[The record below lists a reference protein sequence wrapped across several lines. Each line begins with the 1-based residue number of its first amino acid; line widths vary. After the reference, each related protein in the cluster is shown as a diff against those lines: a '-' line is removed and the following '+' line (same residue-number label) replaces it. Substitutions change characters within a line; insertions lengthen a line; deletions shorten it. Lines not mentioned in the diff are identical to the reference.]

1 MYTSVTIIF
10 SPYHVGIRDHRVGDG
25 PNRILKLGLV
35 EELQKLKLD
44 VTVREIEAIEE
55 IGELGRSDYE
65 GDIGRSF
72 EILRRTSIA
81 VSEARKDGSFPLIL
95 SGNCMATVAAVCG
108 LNIDDLAYV
117 YFDAHDDFENP
128 DTNTTGYI
136 DGMGL
141 SILNGTAFKALRK
154 TIPGFKPR
162 NFSKF
167 LYCGLRE
174 VADGQAEVYKNEGM
188 EVVWGDKNKKVDF
201 VAELKKKLDQKKFTE
216 TVVHM
221 DLDVLDE
228 SEGKVNGFES
238 PGGLSGSDLV
248 ECMSMVP
255 ELVQPVSL
263 TVCSFNPN
271 LGDGD
276 KIAGIAVRATV
287 AFFTRLLK
295 NDK

>member
-35 EELQKLKLD
+35 KELQKLKLD
-44 VTVREIEAIEE
+44 VTLHEIEPIEE
-55 IGELGRSDYE
+55 IGALGRSDYE

-72 EILRRTSIA
+72 EILRRTSTA
-81 VSEARKDGSFPLIL
+81 VSEARQHDSFPLIL

-108 LNIDDLAYV
+108 LGIDDLAYV

-128 DTNTTGYI
+128 DTNTSGYL

-141 SILNGTAFKALRK
+141 SILNGSAFKALGK
-154 TIPGFKPR
+154 TIPGFKPKG
-162 NFSKF
+162 FSRF

-174 VADGQAEVYKNEGM
+174 VAEGQPEMYEKEGIEVL
-188 EVVWGDKNKKVDF
+188 WGDKDKRIDF
-201 VAELKKKLDQKKFTE
+201 AARLRKKLEKRKFRE
-216 TVVHM
+216 TVVHL
-221 DLDVLDE
+221 DLDVLDGTV
-228 SEGKVNGFES
+228 GKVNGFES
-238 PGGLSGSDLV
+238 PGGLSASDLV
-248 ECMSMVP
+248 VCMGMVP
-255 ELVQPVSL
+255 ELVQPLSL

-276 KIAGIAVRATV
+276 KIARIAIEATV

-295 NDK
+295 NHK